1 MKKIMSIFFVL
12 MLCISLFGCSHE
24 HNMEKTIISEASC
37 VLKGSVKHYCTKC
50 DYSYI
55 EETKA
60 KGHVYDDGCI
70 DKEATCDTAG
80 HKVFV
85 CAVCGAKKEESISPS
100 HSFSEEVTLEATCYN
115 NGKKVLTC
123 SVCGYQETEEIQST
137 GRHSF
142 VGDTCINCDARRC
155 TDFEADNW
163 YTYQPLNIVVCQ
175 NCLITNAFIR
185 NAGDVMVSYNPVCK
199 NCQVVGNS
207 CIAVVDDNYSHKK
220 TYRCDC
226 GENTY
231 IIISIEY

>member
-1 MKKIMSIFFVL
+1 MKKIMSILFVL

-85 CAVCGAKKEESISPS
+85 CAVCGAKK
-100 HSFSEEVTLEATCYN
+100 
-115 NGKKVLTC
+115 
-123 SVCGYQETEEIQST
+123 
-137 GRHSF
+137 
-142 VGDTCINCDARRC
+142 
-155 TDFEADNW
+155 
-163 YTYQPLNIVVCQ
+163 
-175 NCLITNAFIR
+175 
-185 NAGDVMVSYNPVCK
+185 
-199 NCQVVGNS
+199 
-207 CIAVVDDNYSHKK
+207 
-220 TYRCDC
+220 
-226 GENTY
+226 
-231 IIISIEY
+231 